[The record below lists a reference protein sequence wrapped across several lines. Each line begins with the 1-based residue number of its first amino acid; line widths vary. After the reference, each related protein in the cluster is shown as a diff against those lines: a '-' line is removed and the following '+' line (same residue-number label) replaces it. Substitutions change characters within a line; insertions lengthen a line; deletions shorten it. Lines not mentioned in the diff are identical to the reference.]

1 MQYAEAL
8 RRALLK
14 VRAIVSNIYQCAGVC
29 FCCDRGYEV
38 DYQSIV
44 SCNWKL
50 RVNLE
55 EQCLLLS

>member
-1 MQYAEAL
+1 MAV
-8 RRALLK
+8 LK
-14 VRAIVSNIYQCAGVC
+14 ERAIVSNIYQCAGVC